1 MFDNFSWAEV
11 LEKLKISAVSIVSEL
26 IIVAVVFFIAH
37 LILNKLTKLTT
48 KGMDDAAK
56 LDDAQRGKELMTSMT
71 LLRSL
76 GRYAVYLAAVII
88 IAYTLGMG
96 SVFSNM
102 LAAAGI
108 GTLAISFGAQSVVKD
123 VVTGAFLLFEK
134 QYSVGDYVQINGYT
148 GTVTAVALRCTY
160 IQSWKGEKVIIPNGQ
175 ITTVTNYSGETNMAV
190 IEVPTS
196 YEDNTEH
203 LRDIIQEVADKYY
216 AEHEIICAAAPTVKA
231 ITAFNDSSVS
241 ITVYLRA
248 KARNHYTIQ
257 NDLRYLIK
265 KRFDEEGI
273 SIPYNQIT
281 VHQEGK

>member
-48 KGMDDAAK
+48 KGIDDAAK
-56 LDDAQRGKELMTSMT
+56 MDDAQRGKELMTSMT

-96 SVFSNM
+96 SVS
-102 LAAAGI
+102 
-108 GTLAISFGAQSVVKD
+108 ISFGAQSVVKD